1 MAVEAYSQG
10 SIADLTNK
18 IDLVLNGTT
27 NDVEMANIV
36 LAYRDMVVNTVKL
49 HPDRLVELGSVV
61 PEADLAQ
68 YNQAYLNEGYIDGKL
83 YILPVA
89 KSTELLLMN
98 QTRLDEFLDANPQ
111 YREENMESWEGL
123 ERMAEGYF
131 EWTDSMTPGTDGDGR
146 PFIGV
151 DNLANY
157 FVAMNHAMGSDIY
170 HYDESGTMVP
180 DLDKGII
187 ERLFLNYYEPFTKGY
202 YGAKGR
208 YRSDDVKQSYLAG
221 CIGSSSSVLYFPE
234 EVADSQGNMVPVTTG
249 VYQYPVMEGTHPD
262 GNPARGPEWR
272 CLTAVMKEN
281 RAALDFIHWL
291 TIDKGF
297 ELATSMSYMP
307 VDNNGMTEEQEQQID
322 DARVLKGIETG
333 LKQSNSYQ
341 MVYGFDFENSYDVR
355 TGVDACFSEALSQG
369 RMEFEEYLAR
379 GMSMDEAAA
388 SMDYGSKAEAF
399 YEQVKTIFEE

>member
-1 MAVEAYSQG
+1 
-10 SIADLTNK
+10 
-18 IDLVLNGTT
+18 
-27 NDVEMANIV
+27 
-36 LAYRDMVVNTVKL
+36 
-49 HPDRLVELGSVV
+49 
-61 PEADLAQ
+61 
-68 YNQAYLNEGYIDGKL
+68 
-83 YILPVA
+83 
-89 KSTELLLMN
+89 MN
-98 QTRLDEFLDANPQ
+98 QTRLDEFLEANPQ
-111 YREENMESWEGL
+111 YREANMESWEGL

-131 EWTDSMTPGTDGDGR
+131 QWTDSMTPGTDGDGS

-249 VYQYPVMEGTHPD
+249 VYQYPVMEGTTP
-262 GNPARGPEWR
+262 
-272 CLTAVMKEN
+272 TAIQQGAGVAVFNRSDEEN

-297 ELATSMSYMP
+297 ELAASMSYMP
-307 VDNNGMTEEQEQQID
+307 VDHNGMTEEQKQQID
-322 DARVLKGIETG
+322 DARVLNGIETG

-399 YEQVKTIFEE
+399 YEQVKAIFEE